1 MNKAIWII
9 GLASAV
15 LSLPYLIESLGAN
28 KSVVIVEQLLVQ
40 PTTDESLSG
49 RKAFHTDDLATVTAQ
64 DQTNLYELEG
74 QPHATDDSIS
84 TINTLLKNE
93 KPDGYNE
100 ESRAE
105 LIENLLQKID
115 PKLAEIH
122 QSLKVMDTMNFPE
135 KERYKKVAQLR
146 IMELE
151 ELKAGIRQ

>member
-15 LSLPYLIESLGAN
+15 LSLPYVIDFFGEH

-40 PTTDESLSG
+40 PTTDKSLSC
-49 RKAFHTDDLATVTAQ
+49 RKIHQPDDLAAVAAQ
-64 DQTNLYELEG
+64 ERVRSSELES
-74 QPHATDDSIS
+74 QSQATEDSIS
-84 TINTLLKNE
+84 TISTLLKNE
-93 KPDGYNE
+93 KLDGYSD

-105 LIENLLQKID
+105 LIEKLQQKID

-122 QSLKVMDTMNFPE
+122 QSLQNMEAMNFPE

-146 IMELE
+146 ILELE
-151 ELKAGIRQ
+151 ELKAGILQ